1 MLFGSQVHF
10 RGHRCSLMSSS
21 RRPQRRRAGRDTHTD
36 PSSADAEALLNPS
49 RLEEQLSKKLAG
61 KSSPLPA
68 DDESSEED
76 SPRRPP
82 GHAVAKNRQQHH
94 DAASLTSVLNEA
106 DDEDSQKHISEAEA
120 VFTDGG
126 DASVQKMLQDEIA
139 KTKRL
144 ESEVAQLKKKVDAA
158 KRQQDAKALE
168 LSKLTQHK
176 ELMHQACRALIA
188 ERERLEQ
195 LNTEVSERDLQRR
208 DEVRSKF
215 DRDVEGIIAKVDD
228 QARQK
233 LETVAENTKL
243 SAEFDELK
251 ASFDRMMSDKM
262 SQWKERD
269 AETSAVVADLQAT
282 IAENDRLQQLA
293 QSREA
298 EAGNLLRGTTTY
310 LEQAAMYRDRMGEF
324 EAALEKSAEV
334 VELTSKRE
342 ADYRNEITALE
353 DGKTKDV
360 ATRKEVEQ
368 ETMKIRGRIR
378 EMRKQITQL
387 EKSKAQAEKRCR
399 NAQDA
404 ARKRGPQGP
413 QTA

>member
-1 MLFGSQVHF
+1 M
-10 RGHRCSLMSSS
+10 SS
-21 RRPQRRRAGRDTHTD
+21 RRPQRRRGGRDIHAD
-36 PSSADAEALLNPS
+36 PSSADAEALLNPNC
-49 RLEEQLSKKLAG
+49 LEEQLSKKLAG

-68 DDESSEED
+68 DDASSEEE
-76 SPRRPP
+76 SPRRSAGAPT
-82 GHAVAKNRQQHH
+82 KTRQH
-94 DAASLTSVLNEA
+94 DATATAAAMQLDVEPEDTSKFIV
-106 DDEDSQKHISEAEA
+106 EAEA
-120 VFTDGG
+120 VFIDGG
-126 DASVQKMLQDEIA
+126 DAAVQKMLQEEIA

-158 KRQQDAKALE
+158 KRQQDAKAHE
-168 LSKLTQHK
+168 LAKLTQHK

-195 LNTEVSERDLQRR
+195 LNAEVSERDLQRR

-233 LETVAENTKL
+233 VETVAENQKL
-243 SAEFDELK
+243 TAEFDELK

-269 AETSAVVADLQAT
+269 AETSAVVAELQAT
-282 IAENDRLQQLA
+282 IAENDRLQLLA
-293 QSREA
+293 KSREA
-298 EAGNLLRGTTTY
+298 EASNLLRGTTTY

-342 ADYRNEITALE
+342 TDYRNEIAALE
-353 DGKTKDV
+353 EGKAKDV
-360 ATRKEVEQ
+360 AARKEVEQ
-368 ETMKIRGRIR
+368 ETFKVRGRIR

-404 ARKRGPQGP
+404 ARKRGTQPQ
-413 QTA
+413 AA